1 MSGVPPPAGP
11 GHAVYAALA
20 GLGAYALVLLVLLA
34 PSGGLLGRYAIRGP
48 DGRDVP
54 VRQQIDPAIDFPV
67 PQRLDAV
74 YIFNWDAGRFGFP
87 ATMPPYAI
95 RWTGALRVPESG
107 RYGLALEAEGQA
119 ALILDGE
126 AIETTPDTVAYRDL
140 AAGLHPIEV
149 DYFLAQGEARLVLR
163 WRPPGRPLRTI
174 SSPYLLPPGID
185 RSSGSAR
192 RALGWL
198 LAGAGAA
205 ALLALLVL
213 ARRPPAP
220 VARLLAF
227 AAAERTR
234 LALGAI
240 LILAAILR
248 FHDYDLVP
256 FHHETADEYQHAWE
270 GWTLFHEGVPRAWS
284 TFPDRYPINQT
295 LDFRWFG
302 DRYVVVRPYFDHPP
316 LFSILVGLL
325 TRVWVPESYPS
336 PWSFLSLTLPV
347 ARLVPILLS
356 LAGILLLHRL
366 ARRYGA
372 TESAAL
378 LAALVYATLPLIVMS
393 HRLVKAESLLALLFM
408 GTILAVMR
416 HDETG
421 GRGSALS
428 AAILCGL
435 SLWTKATGVAV
446 PATALLLL
454 LGRRRHRAAALVA
467 ATSAAF
473 LLLYLLYAA
482 GYDLGI
488 FLKVIQAQATTKWVG
503 LDAVQDLLAGKVVVK
518 WFGRGWYLWLLLAA
532 GVAAFR
538 KERAL
543 LVPLLVYGAVIVM
556 TADHRVIYG
565 WYRIPIYPFLCVAAG
580 LYLETLLR
588 DADLFVSA
596 PFACTAVGTG
606 LLYALPEGMA
616 ESKPAVFLFVLL
628 ALGPYLA
635 RLAHEGP
642 ATRRLARAATYLLV
656 ALFLVTSL
664 MSVQGLL
671 EIYSA
676 TRGVR

>member
-1 MSGVPPPAGP
+1 M
-11 GHAVYAALA
+11 
-20 GLGAYALVLLVLLA
+20 
-34 PSGGLLGRYAIRGP
+34 
-48 DGRDVP
+48 
-54 VRQQIDPAIDFPV
+54 
-67 PQRLDAV
+67 
-74 YIFNWDAGRFGFP
+74 
-87 ATMPPYAI
+87 
-95 RWTGALRVPESG
+95 
-107 RYGLALEAEGQA
+107 
-119 ALILDGE
+119 
-126 AIETTPDTVAYRDL
+126 
-140 AAGLHPIEV
+140 
-149 DYFLAQGEARLVLR
+149 
-163 WRPPGRPLRTI
+163 
-174 SSPYLLPPGID
+174 
-185 RSSGSAR
+185 
-192 RALGWL
+192 
-198 LAGAGAA
+198 
-205 ALLALLVL
+205 
-213 ARRPPAP
+213 
-220 VARLLAF
+220 
-227 AAAERTR
+227 
-234 LALGAI
+234 
-240 LILAAILR
+240 
-248 FHDYDLVP
+248 P

-596 PFACTAVGTG
+596 PFAFTAVGTG